1 MLIILNILVY
11 LGLAWIYALIL
22 SMIPFA
28 GKNQFVLEGV
38 QTFCTFDYIDRELS
52 TRLVM
57 LTTNIFGFYIPITVM
72 LIFYFKI
79 IKCLKNDVFKNHQV
93 QIKKRRNSK
102 IITLKQLDF
111 NTSELCELQ
120 VQIKKI
126 NTEIRLIKN
135 VVVIICV
142 FCMSW
147 GLYSVL
153 SLIGQFSKNREY
165 LVTPLST
172 AVPALIGKT
181 STVVNPII
189 YIVRNKVFL
198 KNIKETSKKHV
209 SINDAKRY
217 FVFNDSN
224 QKLKF

>member
-1 MLIILNILVY
+1 
-11 LGLAWIYALIL
+11 
-22 SMIPFA
+22 
-28 GKNQFVLEGV
+28 
-38 QTFCTFDYIDRELS
+38 
-52 TRLVM
+52 
-57 LTTNIFGFYIPITVM
+57 
-72 LIFYFKI
+72 
-79 IKCLKNDVFKNHQV
+79 
-93 QIKKRRNSK
+93 
-102 IITLKQLDF
+102 
-111 NTSELCELQ
+111 
-120 VQIKKI
+120 
-126 NTEIRLIKN
+126 
-135 VVVIICV
+135 
-142 FCMSW
+142 MSW

>member
-1 MLIILNILVY
+1 MLIILAILVY
-11 LGLAWIYALIL
+11 LGVAWIYALIL
-22 SMIPFA
+22 SMIPLG

-38 QTFCTFDYIDRELS
+38 QTFCTFDYIERELS

-57 LTTNIFGFYIPITVM
+57 LTTNIFGFYLPITVI

-79 IKCLKNDVFKNHQV
+79 IKCLKNDVFTNHQV
-93 QIKKRRNSK
+93 QIIKRRNST
-102 IITLKQLDF
+102 IITLKHSDF
-111 NTSELCELQ
+111 NTSEMCDLQ
-120 VQIKKI
+120 VKIKKI

-142 FCMSW
+142 FCLSW
-147 GLYSVL
+147 GLYSIL

-198 KNIKETSKKHV
+198 KNIKETTKKHV
-209 SINDAKRY
+209 STNDSKRY
-217 FVFNDSN
+217 FVFND
-224 QKLKF
+224 